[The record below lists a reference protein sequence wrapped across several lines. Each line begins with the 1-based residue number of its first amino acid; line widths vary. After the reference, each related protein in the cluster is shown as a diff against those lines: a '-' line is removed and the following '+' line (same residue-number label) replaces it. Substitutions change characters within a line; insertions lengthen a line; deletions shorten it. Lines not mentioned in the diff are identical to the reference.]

1 MSPIPGPSKVAM
13 SARSVIWGSVNELQ
27 KSSRVGKSSPYAWIA
42 TVRNAASSASEKPKH
57 SSHVS
62 GVGAPR
68 PGGCADVV
76 ARCNSIVG
84 FAVWE
89 VIGAAAEPDSSCC
102 DIVPP
107 QLPTPTALSMLL
119 ESNIGFKQSLL
130 TAAA

>member
-13 SARSVIWGSVNELQ
+13 SARSDRNEIQ
-27 KSSRVGKSSPYAWIA
+27 KSSRVGKSSSYAWIA

-62 GVGAPR
+62 GAKV
-68 PGGCADVV
+68 GGCADVV

-89 VIGAAAEPDSSCC
+89 IIGASAEPDSSWLC

-107 QLPTPTALSMLL
+107 QLPIPTALSMLL